1 MLTYLFSLQYPGVLI
16 KYIYQKDSPTG
27 LQTSNNNIQI
37 KRNHKVKSYSK
48 KIKVLNKV
56 INEVARNK
64 KAKELIKSKNKVNLR
79 QKNKLNQKI
88 K

>member
-27 LQTSNNNIQI
+27 LHTSNDNIQI

-56 INEVARNK
+56 INEVTRNK
-64 KAKELIKSKNKVNLR
+64 KAKELIKSKNKVNLK

>member
-27 LQTSNNNIQI
+27 LHTSNNNIQI

-56 INEVARNK
+56 INEVTRNK
-64 KAKELIKSKNKVNLR
+64 KAKELIKSKNKVNLS

>member
-27 LQTSNNNIQI
+27 LHTSNNNIQI

-56 INEVARNK
+56 INEVTRNK

-79 QKNKLNQKI
+79 QKNKLYQKI

>member
-27 LQTSNNNIQI
+27 LHTSNNNIQI

>member
-27 LQTSNNNIQI
+27 LHTSNNNIQI

-56 INEVARNK
+56 INEVTRNK

>member
-27 LQTSNNNIQI
+27 LHTTTNNIQI
-37 KRNHKVKSYSK
+37 KRNHKVKSYNK

-56 INEVARNK
+56 INEVTRNK

>member
-1 MLTYLFSLQYPGVLI
+1 MLTYLFNLKYPGVLI

-27 LQTSNNNIQI
+27 LHTTNNNIQI
-37 KRNHKVKSYSK
+37 KRNHKVKSYNK
-48 KIKVLNKV
+48 KLKALNKV
-56 INEVARNK
+56 INEVTRNK

>member
-1 MLTYLFSLQYPGVLI
+1 MLTYLFSLQYPGVPI

-27 LQTSNNNIQI
+27 LHTSNNNIQI

-56 INEVARNK
+56 INEVTRNK

>member
-27 LQTSNNNIQI
+27 LHTSNNNIQI

-56 INEVARNK
+56 INEVTRNK

-79 QKNKLNQKI
+79 QKNKSNQKI

>member
-1 MLTYLFSLQYPGVLI
+1 MLTYLFSLQYPGVPI
-16 KYIYQKDSPTG
+16 NYIYQKDSPTG
-27 LQTSNNNIQI
+27 LHTSNNNIQI

-56 INEVARNK
+56 INEVTRNK

>member
-27 LQTSNNNIQI
+27 LHTSNNNMQI

-56 INEVARNK
+56 INEVTRNK

>member
-27 LQTSNNNIQI
+27 LHTSNNNIQI

-56 INEVARNK
+56 INEVRRNK

-79 QKNKLNQKI
+79 EKNKLNQKI

>member
-27 LQTSNNNIQI
+27 LHTSNNNMQI

-56 INEVARNK
+56 INEVTRNK
-64 KAKELIKSKNKVNLR
+64 KAKELIKSKNKVNLS